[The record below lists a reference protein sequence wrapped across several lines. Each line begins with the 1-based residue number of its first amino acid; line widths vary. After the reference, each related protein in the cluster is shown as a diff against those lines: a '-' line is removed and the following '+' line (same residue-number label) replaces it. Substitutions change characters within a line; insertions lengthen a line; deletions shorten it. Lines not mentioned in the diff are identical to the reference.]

1 MYIDYRLSW
10 KMYICTL
17 VLSCVG
23 NITLVANND
32 IGGCSFT
39 ELKGVRNSNFRD

>member
-1 MYIDYRLSW
+1 
-10 KMYICTL
+10 MYICTL

-39 ELKGVRNSNFRD
+39 ELKGVRIVTSATTENR